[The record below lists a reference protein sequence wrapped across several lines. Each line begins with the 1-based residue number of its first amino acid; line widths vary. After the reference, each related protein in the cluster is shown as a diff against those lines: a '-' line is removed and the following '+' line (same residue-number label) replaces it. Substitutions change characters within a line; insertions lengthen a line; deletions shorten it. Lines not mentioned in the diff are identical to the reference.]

1 MSCFTPIASPQFIDV
16 LKRRNA
22 HERDKFLHFE
32 EKWHKYTITNDA
44 NSKYMSVT
52 KWNHSHFPVF
62 NADLVIRKMMAGKN
76 WNENNKYWG
85 MTPAQIKK
93 LWNDNGAT
101 ASGAGT
107 KLHLDIECFMNQYL
121 VDENDN
127 LVVTDH
133 EMLIESYNEDKEA
146 GDCVINNDTVEWG
159 YFMGFVAE
167 QCADKTP
174 YRTEWMVYD
183 KELKLA
189 GSMDMVY
196 ENEDGTLD
204 IYDWKR
210 AKEIAFSNNFRE
222 KAITDCI
229 NHVEHT
235 NFWHYSLQLN
245 TYKYILERNYGK
257 TVRNMRLV
265 VLHPDSD
272 SKTYEVIDCADMA
285 SEMDNLMD
293 LRRSML

>member
-44 NSKYMSVT
+44 KSKYMSVT
-52 KWNHSHFPVF
+52 KWNHSHFPTF
-62 NADLVIRKMMAGKN
+62 NSDLVIRKMMAGKN

-85 MTPAQIKK
+85 KTPAQIKK
-93 LWNDNGAT
+93 LWNDNASA

-121 VDENDN
+121 VDEKDN
-127 LVVTDH
+127 LVATDH
-133 EMLIESYNEDKEA
+133 DMLITSYMEDKVA
-146 GDCVINNDTVEWG
+146 GDCTINNKTVEWG
-159 YFMGFVAE
+159 YFLHFAEE

-210 AKEIAFSNNFRE
+210 VKEIAFSNNFGE
-222 KAITDCI
+222 VATTACI
-229 NHVEHT
+229 NHVDHT

-265 VLHPDSD
+265 VLHPNSD

-285 SEMDNLMD
+285 TEMDSLMD